1 MDSEVVNSVSG
12 GSKVTSSRT
21 RQSLNKQSQLHRPAH
36 HMAGAETAEPKQMA
50 NRDIVFVWDTNGS
63 TTLQPTSLPDPIF
76 GYPSE
81 DEPE

>member
-1 MDSEVVNSVSG
+1 MRSEVVNSVSG

-21 RQSLNKQSQLHRPAH
+21 RQSLNKQNQLHYSDR
-36 HMAGAETAEPKQMA
+36 HMGAEAAEPKHVA
-50 NRDIVFVWDTNGS
+50 NRDTVFIWDTNGS

-81 DEPE
+81 D

>member
-1 MDSEVVNSVSG
+1 
-12 GSKVTSSRT
+12 
-21 RQSLNKQSQLHRPAH
+21 
-36 HMAGAETAEPKQMA
+36 MAGAETAEPKQMA

-81 DEPE
+81 DEPG

>member
-1 MDSEVVNSVSG
+1 MGSEVVNSVSG

-21 RQSLNKQSQLHRPAH
+21 RQDLNKQNQLHHSDR
-36 HMAGAETAEPKQMA
+36 HMVGVEAAEPKQVA
-50 NRDIVFVWDTNGS
+50 NRDTVFIWDTNGS

-81 DEPE
+81 D

>member
-1 MDSEVVNSVSG
+1 MGSEVVNSVSG

-21 RQSLNKQSQLHRPAH
+21 RHSQNTQDQLHRRAH
-36 HMAGAETAEPKQMA
+36 QLVGAEAAEPKQMA
-50 NRDIVFVWDTNGS
+50 NRDTVFIWDTNGS

-81 DEPE
+81 D